1 MKPIIASLILA
12 VSLSASLAAVHA
24 VEFFVSPSGNDT
36 NPGTKTKPFAT
47 LERARDAIRE
57 AKTTGATGGGFTVW
71 LSGGDYPVL
80 KPFELT
86 EADSGTTA
94 APAVYRA
101 VEPGTV
107 RLIGARV
114 IKAADFKPVTNAAT
128 LARIAEAARGKI
140 LELDLGPLGFKHAK
154 RYPDLFND
162 NGGLIDLFVN
172 GKRMPLARFP
182 NQGYMTIKRVL
193 VNGGGQAER
202 GRWGDPKVKQSPA
215 GPGVFEYR
223 EEFGDK
229 LALWQKQL
237 ARGVWFK
244 GYWRIPWQNE
254 AVRVAAIDTARHTVT
269 LAKAVPGG
277 IGSKYSR
284 PEGNG
289 KEAYWLF
296 NLLEE
301 VDLPGE
307 WCVDFTDQKLYFYP
321 PEPLDRAEVAL
332 ADSDEPVIRLNGAS
346 HVTLRELTIEQNLGD
361 GIRVIGGEGVLVAGC
376 TVRSMNKYAVVIDG
390 GKNHTVQSCDLYH
403 LGEGGVWLSGGD
415 DKASPR
421 VPAGHRVINNHIHH
435 FSEITR
441 IYAPAVNSGYVGGGG
456 HGHRPAVGM
465 LVAHNL
471 IHDTPHAGVLSGS
484 FDSVFEYNEVF
495 RFALVSD
502 DIGAFY
508 CFDNFALDGNRT
520 FRYNLVHH
528 SEQGDAFYFDM
539 DHRDMQVYGNIAFLK
554 SGKGRGTAV
563 IFKDGSQRTSPPQNS
578 AVHDNIGIQCN
589 WFGLIFGAESATNR
603 IENNVIV
610 QCKTPWDTRRFAG
623 GNWKKLSEPPAGS
636 NVVYP
641 NDPGFV
647 NIKRLDFRL
656 KPDAQLLKDLPG
668 FPRIPVEK
676 IGLYMD
682 EYRQRLPTDDEIDR
696 FSLRSRETGLGYD
709 ILDRK

>member
-1 MKPIIASLILA
+1 MKHALMLLTALLLA
-12 VSLSASLAAVHA
+12 PLAALHA
-24 VEFFVSPSGNDT
+24 AEFFVSPSGNDADA
-36 NPGTKTKPFAT
+36 GTKAKPFAT
-47 LERARDAIRE
+47 LERARDAVRE
-57 AKTTGATGGGFTVW
+57 AKKSGAMAGGFTVW
-71 LSGGDYPVL
+71 LGAGDYTMT
-80 KPFELT
+80 KPFELN
-86 EADSGTTA
+86 EVDSGTA
-94 APAVYRA
+94 AEPVVYRGID
-101 VEPGTV
+101 PGTV

-114 IKAADFKPVTNAAT
+114 VKITDFIKVTNAAA
-128 LARIAEAARGKI
+128 LARIAEAARGKVI
-140 LELDLGPLGFKHAK
+140 ELDLRPLGLKHAT

-162 NGGLIDLFVN
+162 NGGLIELFFN
-172 GKRMPLARFP
+172 GRRMPLARFP

-202 GRWGDPKVKQSPA
+202 GRWGDSKVKQSLV

-223 EEFGDK
+223 EEVCDK
-229 LALWQKQL
+229 FTLWQKQL
-237 ARGVWFK
+237 ERGVWFK

-254 AVRVAAIDTARHTVT
+254 AVRVAAIDTMQHTVT

-277 IGSKYSR
+277 IGNKYTR
-284 PEGNG
+284 PAGNG

-301 VDLPGE
+301 IDQPGE
-307 WCVDFTDQKLYFYP
+307 WCVDFADQKLYFYP
-321 PEPLDRAEVAL
+321 LEPLGKAEMAL
-332 ADSDEPVIRLNGAS
+332 ADSAEPVIHLNGAS
-346 HVTLRELTIEQNLGD
+346 HVTLRGLIIEQNLGD
-361 GIRVIGGEGVLVAGC
+361 GIRVAGGEGVLIAGC
-376 TVRSMNKYAVVIDG
+376 TVRSVDKYAVVIDG
-390 GKNHTVQSCDLYH
+390 GRLHTVQSCDLYN
-403 LGEGGVWLSGGD
+403 LGEGGVWLAGGD
-415 DKASPR
+415 DQASPR

-508 CFDNFALDGNRT
+508 CFDTFALDGNRT

-563 IFKDGSQRTSPPQNS
+563 IFKDGSQKTSPPQNS
-578 AVHDNIGIQCN
+578 AVHNNVGIECN
-589 WFGLIFGAESATNR
+589 YFGLIFGAESATNR
-603 IENNVIV
+603 IENNVSV
-610 QCKTPWDTRRFAG
+610 RCKTPWDSRRLTG
-623 GNWKKLSEPPAGS
+623 GNWKKLSEPPTGR
-636 NVVYP
+636 NMVYTD
-641 NDPGFV
+641 DPGFV
-647 NIKRLDFRL
+647 NVERLDFRL
-656 KPDAQLLKDLPG
+656 KLDAQLLKDLPD
-668 FPRIPVEK
+668 FKSIPVEK
-676 IGLYMD
+676 IGLYVD
-682 EYRQRLPTDDEIDR
+682 EYRKRLPTDDEVER
-696 FSLRSRETGLGYD
+696 FSLRSREAGLGYD